1 MTIHNKLVRDKILA
15 IIARNGDTAEMRVLE
30 DDQEFLVEL
39 CAKLVEE
46 AKEVQAEPSVDELA
60 DVLEVLYGIG
70 AQLGYSPQAIEEVRS
85 KKAEARGGFSE
96 RIYLI
101 STTEGV

>member
-1 MTIHNKLVRDKILA
+1 MTIHNKLVRDKILE
-15 IIARNGDTAEMRVLE
+15 IITKNGDVADSRILH
-30 DDQEFLVEL
+30 DDQEFLIEL

-60 DVLEVLYGIG
+60 DTIEVLYAIG
-70 AQLGYSPQAIEEVRS
+70 ERLGYSPQAIEEARV
-85 KKAEARGGFSE
+85 KKIEARGGFGE